1 MKYFL
6 IFHINANK
14 TSGMKKLT
22 DKQSKISAI
31 IGIILFLIPLSFQI
45 IWFWIFGMYD
55 NPNERVEKFKIIL
68 PSFFYKD
75 PRNATW
81 LFIAVCLVSVILL
94 LFSLKQ
100 RNIPLRILNIVT
112 LVLSSLML
120 LLLLFSLM

>member
-45 IWFWIFGMYD
+45 IWFWIFFLYD
-55 NPNERVEKFKIIL
+55 NQAERVEKFKIIL
-68 PSFFYKD
+68 PTFFYRE

-81 LFIAVCLVSVILL
+81 LFIVFCLVAIILL
-94 LFSLKQ
+94 LISLKQ
-100 RNIPLRILNIVT
+100 RNILLRILSIVT
-112 LVLSSLML
+112 LVLSNLML

>member
-1 MKYFL
+1 M
-6 IFHINANK
+6 NK
-14 TSGMKKLT
+14 TT
-22 DKQSKISAI
+22 DKQLKISAI

-55 NPNERVEKFKIIL
+55 NPNERVEKFKLIL

-100 RNIPLRILNIVT
+100 RNIPLRILSIVT